1 MTPNVAQDMPSNT
14 LVLIATLTVQS
25 LAAMA
30 LLTLPV
36 VAPAVALSLGI
47 SAAYAG
53 LYVAIV
59 YAGAMAASLMAG
71 ALVRRFGAIRASQV
85 ALGFCALGLFLCA
98 IPSPACMVLGA
109 LLIGMGYGPIT
120 PASSH
125 LLARTTPAHRM
136 SVVFSLK
143 QTGVP
148 LGGLLA
154 GLIVPGLA
162 GWTSWQ
168 IAFVIVGIGCLLCAF
183 VVQPLYPGLDSDRD
197 PGQRLSFGTGLSG
210 PLRLVFNHRSLTV
223 LAAVS
228 FLFSIVQLSLTTYL
242 VTFLHEDLG
251 MGLIKAGAMLAVA
264 QAAGVAGRLLW
275 GYVSDRFLGATRTL
289 IVLTLM
295 IGVCAV
301 MAPFLKYIDYDAVI
315 VLLLLLFGASA
326 VGWNGVYLAEVARQ
340 APQGMASMA
349 TGGTLSMT
357 FLGVVV
363 GPPIFGLIAGVTGS
377 YGLAYASLLVPA
389 SLCLGLLWQHR
400 TAFLVNNKA
409 DV

>member
-1 MTPNVAQDMPSNT
+1 MTQNMAHAEPSNI

-59 YAGAMAASLMAG
+59 YAGAMTASLMAG

-85 ALGFCALGLFLCA
+85 ALTFCATGLGLCA
-98 IPSPACMVLGA
+98 IPSLPAMVVGA
-109 LLIGMGYGPIT
+109 LLVGLGYGPIT

-125 LLARTTPAHRM
+125 LLARTTPLHRM
-136 SVVFSLK
+136 SLVFSLK

-154 GLIVPGLA
+154 GLIVPGLT
-162 GWTSWQ
+162 GWSNWQ
-168 IAFVIVGIGCLLCAF
+168 AAFVMVATSCLLCALA
-183 VVQPLYPGLDSDRD
+183 VQPLYAGLDADRD
-197 PGQRLSFGTGLSG
+197 PDQRLSFGTGLAG
-210 PLRLVFNHRSLTV
+210 PLRLVFSQRSLTV

-228 FLFSIVQLSLTTYL
+228 FLFSIAQLSLTTYL
-242 VTFLHEDLG
+242 VTFLHDDLG
-251 MGLIKAGAMLAVA
+251 MGLIRAGVMLAVA

-275 GYVSDRFLGATRTL
+275 GYVADRYFGATRTL
-289 IVLTLM
+289 IILTLM
-295 IGVCAV
+295 IAACAAA
-301 MAPFLKYIDYDAVI
+301 APFLHYMDHDVVI

-340 APQGMASMA
+340 APRGMASMA

-363 GPPIFGLIAGVTGS
+363 GPPVFGLIAGVTGS

-389 SLCLGLLWQHR
+389 GLCLWLLWRHR
-400 TAFLVNNKA
+400 TAFLGTDGA
-409 DV
+409 QP

>member
-1 MTPNVAQDMPSNT
+1 MPSNT
-14 LVLIATLTVQS
+14 IVLIATLTVQA

-36 VAPAVALSLGI
+36 VAPAVSQSLGI
-47 SAAYAG
+47 SAAYVG

-59 YAGAMAASLMAG
+59 YAGAMTASLLAG

-85 ALGFCALGLFLCA
+85 ALAFCALGLFLCA
-98 IPSPACMVLGA
+98 VPSPLSMAVGA
-109 LLIGMGYGPIT
+109 LFVGWGYGPIT

-154 GLIVPGLA
+154 GLIVPSLA

-168 IAFVIVGIGCLLCAF
+168 IAFVIVGVASLLCALA
-183 VVQPLYPGLDSDRD
+183 VQPLYESLDSDRD
-197 PGQRLSFGTGLSG
+197 ANQRLTFGTGLTG

-228 FLFSIVQLSLTTYL
+228 FMFSIVQLSLTTYL
-242 VTFLHEDLG
+242 VTFLHEDLDV
-251 MGLIKAGAMLAVA
+251 GLIKAGVLLAVA
-264 QAAGVAGRLLW
+264 QAAGVVGRLLW

-289 IVLTLM
+289 IVLT
-295 IGVCAV
+295 
-301 MAPFLKYIDYDAVI
+301 
-315 VLLLLLFGASA
+315 
-326 VGWNGVYLAEVARQ
+326 
-340 APQGMASMA
+340 
-349 TGGTLSMT
+349 
-357 FLGVVV
+357 
-363 GPPIFGLIAGVTGS
+363 
-377 YGLAYASLLVPA
+377 
-389 SLCLGLLWQHR
+389 
-400 TAFLVNNKA
+400 
-409 DV
+409 